1 MEGICWSDFWRV
13 SDRWLRRLGVR
24 LEGNGCGAIFG
35 LLHICKNMWNVKIF
49 NRKIAKIAKNMIKYY
64 GLFYT
69 YGFNITK
76 TT

>member
-1 MEGICWSDFWRV
+1 MA
-13 SDRWLRRLGVR
+13 

-49 NRKIAKIAKNMIKYY
+49 NRKIAKNMIKYY

-69 YGFNITK
+69 YGYNIK
-76 TT
+76 K